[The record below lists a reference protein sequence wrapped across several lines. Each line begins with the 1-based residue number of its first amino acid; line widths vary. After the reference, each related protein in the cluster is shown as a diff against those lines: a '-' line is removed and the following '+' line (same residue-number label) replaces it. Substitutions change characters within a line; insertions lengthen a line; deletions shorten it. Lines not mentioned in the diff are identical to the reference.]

1 MVLSSY
7 SERRGTKVMGLFSG
21 LESLGLSKM
30 KEKDLFE
37 KEEPKA
43 AEGTKEQAQVKQKN
57 EADVLFDKTYSC
69 PVCGKEFT
77 SKTIRV
83 GRNKMVSQDLD
94 LRAKYDTADVSKYDP
109 VVCGSCGF
117 AALSKFFKPLS
128 SAQEKLIK
136 ENISNNFKGIKE
148 PEGAYSYDDAIMR
161 YKLVLAS
168 TVVKGGKNSEKAY
181 VCLKMAWVYRG
192 KAETLPSD
200 TPNREAVLKE
210 LHDAEIECLT
220 NAYEG
225 FNSAFSQEAFPMCG
239 MDENTVTYLVAE
251 LARRVGK
258 FDEAGRWVSQILV
271 SRTASDRLKDRAREV
286 KALIG
291 KEKDGK

>member
-1 MVLSSY
+1 MS
-7 SERRGTKVMGLFSG
+7 LFSG
-21 LESLGLSKM
+21 LESLGLGKI
-30 KEKDLFE
+30 KEKEVYD
-37 KEEPKA
+37 KEEPA
-43 AEGTKEQAQVKQKN
+43 AAGGTKEQAQTKQKN
-57 EADVLFDKTYSC
+57 EADVLFDKTYVC

-77 SKTIRV
+77 SKTIRT
-83 GRNKMVSQDLD
+83 GRNKLVAQDLD

-109 VVCGSCGF
+109 VVCGTCGF

-168 TVVKGGKNSEKAY
+168 TVVKGAKNSEKAF

-192 KAETLPSD
+192 KAESLPDD

-210 LHDAEIECLT
+210 LQDAEIECLT

-239 MDENTVTYLVAE
+239 MDESTVTYLVAE

-258 FDEAGRWVSQILV
+258 LEEAGRWISQILV
-271 SRTASDRLKDRAREV
+271 SRSASDRLKDRAREV